1 MKTTR
6 LNSFGWE
13 ASGIDLGEQVSDKD
27 FARVREMLDNQG
39 LVLFRDQS
47 LDARQQAAFCRRFG
61 KFSGHNQ
68 SDREGIL
75 GDGSGEPGLRMYFN
89 DNGLGSAPELDFH
102 SDNAHNPFS
111 LTYLTLY
118 GIEFGKD
125 GQPMTGGETMLASA
139 AEALDRLPADLRR
152 RLEGL
157 ECRMTA
163 QSMGTHVRP
172 CIEHHWRTG
181 QPYLI
186 PSSLCE
192 AIVGVDPEESARII
206 EQVRAVLYDPA
217 HLYRH
222 QWRAGD
228 LILWDNRL
236 LHHARAWY
244 DNSQKRTIRR
254 CAIADDAEPTAIAEA
269 EWVG

>member
-1 MKTTR
+1 MKTER
-6 LNSFGWE
+6 IISFAWE
-13 ASGIDLGEQVSDKD
+13 ASGIDLGEPVSDQD
-27 FARVREMLDNQG
+27 FARIREMLDRQG
-39 LVLFRDQS
+39 LVLFRGQT
-47 LDARQQAAFCRRFG
+47 LDARQQASFCRRLG

-68 SDREGIL
+68 SDREGLL
-75 GDGSGEPGLRMYFN
+75 GDGVEAPALRMYFN
-89 DNGLGSAPELDFH
+89 DNGLGAAPELDFH

-111 LTYLTLY
+111 LTYLSLY
-118 GIEFGKD
+118 GIEFGSD
-125 GQPMTGGETMLASA
+125 GQPLRGGETMLASA
-139 AEALDRLPADLRR
+139 AEAVDRLPADLRR

-172 CIEHHWRTG
+172 CIERHWRTG
-181 QPYLI
+181 QAYLV

-192 AIVGVDPEESARII
+192 EIVGLDPAESAQVI

-254 CAIADDAEPTAIAEA
+254 CAIADDAEPTAIEEV